1 MSIVFINSTG
11 DTFTPTHS
19 GAISTWIW
27 EVCRTASQEGVR
39 PLVIS
44 RSSHAAP
51 HPWPET
57 VFVDYP
63 PLRPFRGAGRL
74 FELQK
79 RVTGWGHIRQGIYAE
94 GVARAI
100 RRAGVEDL
108 PLVLNNDLELA
119 VYLRRCFP
127 EAFILHHAQ
136 NNNPCD
142 WRTRRAFPR
151 AVNVATA
158 VTDFCATWNA
168 NYYRTPVRTLPSGV
182 DAERFCPAEP
192 PPAGDPV
199 INFVGRTD
207 HPKGPDLLL
216 EAALRLSRTTRAFS
230 LQILGRNHYDRFQ
243 ADPFQDQLEQSVQR
257 LERAGVSVR
266 RPGWVERAGLPDELR
281 RAHVHCV
288 PARWDEPFGLTT
300 LEGMACG
307 LATVAAATGGTPDVA
322 GDAARLFARGAVDEL
337 TAILSDL
344 VLDPALRRD
353 LGRRARERALQ
364 MTWQNTWDRL
374 KALLPSASSSLALGK
389 WRPPRD
395 RRRETRLE
403 QSPA

>member
-1 MSIVFINSTG
+1 MSVVFINSTG
-11 DTFTPTHS
+11 DTFTPTRS

-27 EVCRTASQEGVR
+27 EVCRTASREGVR
-39 PLVIS
+39 PLVITRPS
-44 RSSHAAP
+44 VAAP

-63 PLRPFRGAGRL
+63 QVRPFRGAGRL
-74 FELQK
+74 FELHK
-79 RVTGWGHIRQGIYAE
+79 RVTGWGHLRQGVYAA

-100 RRAGVEDL
+100 RDAGVEDL

-127 EAFILHHAQ
+127 DAFILHHAQ

-142 WRTRRAFPR
+142 WRVRRAFGR

-158 VTDFCATWNA
+158 VTDFCAAWNA
-168 NYYRTPVRTLPSGV
+168 RYFRTVLHTLPSGV
-182 DAERFCPAEP
+182 DAERFCPADA

-207 HPKGPDLLL
+207 PPKGPDLLL
-216 EAALRLSRTTRAFS
+216 EAALRLAQRTRAFS

-243 ADPFQDQLEQSVQR
+243 PDAFQSHLEESMQR
-257 LERAGVSVR
+257 LERTGVQVR
-266 RPGWVERAGLPDELR
+266 RAGWVERAALPDELR
-281 RAHVHCV
+281 RAHIHCV

-307 LATVAAATGGTPDVA
+307 LATVASATGGTPQVVGGGA
-322 GDAARLFARGAVDEL
+322 MLFARGAVDEL
-337 TAILSDL
+337 TAILGDL
-344 VLDPALRRD
+344 VLDPVRRQE
-353 LGRRARERALQ
+353 LGGKARQRALQ
-364 MTWQNTWDRL
+364 MTWKNTWDCL
-374 KALLPSASSSLALGK
+374 QTLVSLARTKVANRQEALQT
-389 WRPPRD
+389 
-395 RRRETRLE
+395 TRAE
-403 QSPA
+403 VAA

>member
-1 MSIVFINSTG
+1 MSVVFINSTG

-27 EVCRTASQEGVR
+27 EVCRAASREGVR

-44 RSSHAAP
+44 RPSKATP
-51 HPWPET
+51 HPWHDT

-74 FELQK
+74 FEVQK
-79 RVTGWGHIRQGIYAE
+79 WVTGWGHIRQGIYAA

-100 RRAGVEDL
+100 RRAGVEGL

-127 EAFILHHAQ
+127 DAFILHHAQ

-142 WRTRRAFPR
+142 WRARRAFPR

-158 VTDFCATWNA
+158 VTDFCAAWNA
-168 NYYRTPVRTLPSGV
+168 SYFRTPVRSLPSGV
-182 DAERFCPAEP
+182 DAERFSPAEP

-216 EAALRLSRTTRAFS
+216 EAALRLAGRTRAFS
-230 LQILGRNHYDRFQ
+230 LQILGRNHYDRSHPDAFQ
-243 ADPFQDQLEQSVQR
+243 THLEGLVQR
-257 LERAGVSVR
+257 LERAGVRVR
-266 RPGWVERAGLPDELR
+266 RPGWVERAALPDELR
-281 RAHVHCV
+281 RAHIHCV
-288 PARWDEPFGLTT
+288 PARWDEPFGLTS

-307 LATVAAATGGTPDVA
+307 LATVAARTGGTPEVV
-322 GDAARLFARGAVDEL
+322 GDAALLFERGAVDEL
-337 TAILSDL
+337 TALLADL
-344 VLDPALRRD
+344 VLEPARRRE
-353 LGRRARERALQ
+353 LGQRARKRALE
-364 MTWQNTWDRL
+364 MSWQNTWMRL
-374 KALLPSASSSLALGK
+374 QTLLPPLPAAV
-389 WRPPRD
+389 PA
-395 RRRETRLE
+395 RRR
-403 QSPA
+403 PAAHPHAAARCEEPAL

>member
-1 MSIVFINSTG
+1 MNVVFINSTG
-11 DTFTPTHS
+11 DTFTPTRS

-27 EVCRTASQEGVR
+27 EVCRAASAEGVR
-39 PLVIS
+39 PLVITRPS
-44 RSSHAAP
+44 VAAS

-63 PLRPFRGAGRL
+63 PVRPFRGAGRL

-79 RVTGWGHIRQGIYAE
+79 RATGWGHLRQGIYAA

-100 RRAGVEDL
+100 RDAGVADL

-127 EAFILHHAQ
+127 DAFILHHAQ

-142 WRTRRAFPR
+142 WRVRRAFGR

-158 VTDFCATWNA
+158 VTNFCAGWNA
-168 NYYRTPVRTLPSGV
+168 RYFRTPMRTLPSGV
-182 DAERFCPAEP
+182 DAGRFCPAEP

-207 HPKGPDLLL
+207 PPKGPDLLL
-216 EAALRLSRTTRAFS
+216 EAALRLAERTRAFS

-243 ADPFQDQLEQSVQR
+243 PDAFQSHLEWMVQR
-257 LERAGVSVR
+257 LERAGVCVR
-266 RPGWVERAGLPDELR
+266 RPGWVERAALPDELR
-281 RAHVHCV
+281 RAHIHCV

-307 LATVAAATGGTPDVA
+307 LATVASATGGTPEVA
-322 GDAARLFARGAVDEL
+322 GDGAMLFARGAVDEL
-337 TAILSDL
+337 TTILGDL
-344 VLDPALRRD
+344 VLDPARRQE
-353 LGRRARERALQ
+353 LGRQARQRALQ
-364 MTWQNTWDRL
+364 MTWKNTWDCL
-374 KALLPSASSSLALGK
+374 QTLLSPTAA
-389 WRPPRD
+389 
-395 RRRETRLE
+395 RRAAPVVTCQEV
-403 QSPA
+403 PA

>member
-1 MSIVFINSTG
+1 MSVVFINSTG
-11 DTFTPTHS
+11 DTFTPTRS

-27 EVCRTASQEGVR
+27 EVCQAASREGVQ

-44 RSSHAAP
+44 RPCEAAP
-51 HPWPET
+51 HPWART

-79 RVTGWGHIRQGIYAE
+79 RVTGWGHIRQGAYAL
-94 GVARAI
+94 GVAQAI
-100 RRAGVEDL
+100 RQAGVEGW

-127 EAFILHHAQ
+127 SAFILHHAQ

-142 WRTRRAFPR
+142 WRARRAFGR
-151 AVNVATA
+151 SVDVATA
-158 VTDFCATWNA
+158 VTGYCADWNA
-168 NYYRTPVRTLPSGV
+168 RYFATAVRTLPSGV
-182 DAERFCPAEP
+182 DVERFCPAEP

-207 HPKGPDLLL
+207 PPKGPDLLL
-216 EAALRLSRTTRAFS
+216 EAALRLATRTRAFS

-243 ADPFQDQLEQSVQR
+243 PDAFQSHLERLMQR
-257 LERAGVSVR
+257 LEGAGVRVR

-281 RAHVHCV
+281 RAHIHCV

-307 LATVAAATGGTPDVA
+307 LATVASATGGTPEVV
-322 GDAARLFARGAVDEL
+322 GDAARLFRRGAVDEL
-337 TAILSDL
+337 AAALGEL
-344 VLDPALRRD
+344 VLDPDRRQEW
-353 LGRRARERALQ
+353 GRRARRRALE

-374 KALLPSASSSLALGK
+374 KALLPTPSLALRK
-389 WRPPRD
+389 WNAPRG
-395 RRRETRLE
+395 TRVVAPLE
-403 QSPA
+403 ESSAA